1 MTHPTEQRVREVAL
15 NELTSP
21 TLASTTQFFGVHP
34 LQLEGGQPRV
44 HGVLT
49 RGDLWEVY
57 FKPETEPYFL
67 VMLVESQGDRLTVR
81 GCRAQA
87 RARVC
92 LSITSKELSANDIT
106 AAVTL
111 APTEAWSKGDART
124 HPRQQHLGP
133 YTFTRWS
140 FCPDGDLPGR
150 FEDKLTRLLDL
161 TEPAAPR
168 IRALIP
174 SCMVSVVVGYWGYT
188 QQMWGVGGTA
198 RDMARIA
205 ALGADLDI
213 DLYASGPELI
223 D

>member
-1 MTHPTEQRVREVAL
+1 MTHPSEQRVREVAL
-15 NELTSP
+15 AELTSP
-21 TLASTTQFFGVHP
+21 TLESTTQFFGVHP
-34 LQLEGGQPRV
+34 LQLQGGQPQV
-44 HGVLT
+44 HAVLT
-49 RGDLWEVY
+49 REDLWEVY

-67 VMLVESQGDRLTVR
+67 VMLVERQGQGLSVR
-81 GCRAQA
+81 GCRAEA
-87 RARVC
+87 RTSVC
-92 LSITSKELSANDIT
+92 LSITSKELTSNDIT

-111 APTEAWSKGDART
+111 TPTEAWSKGDARP

-150 FEDKLTRLLDL
+150 FEDKLTHLLDL

-168 IRALIP
+168 IQALIP
-174 SCMVSVVVGYWGYT
+174 SCTVSLVVGYWGYT
-188 QQMWGVGGTA
+188 QQMWGIVGA
-198 RDMARIA
+198 AHDMARIA